1 MKTASRY
8 LLALLAALVL
18 CVFAAA
24 CGDDGDDTD
33 TASGGALSKEE
44 FIAQADEI
52 CAAGDAQIDAQGED
66 FTGRTDPSAREE
78 LVMTVIV
85 PGTRDQVEQLRA
97 LSPPEGDEDEVN
109 EFLDTL
115 DRGLDELE
123 NDPEILAAG
132 EGPATILDA
141 RKLAMEYGFK
151 SCDRGGGEQEDGS
164 GISLGS
170 GATGPK
176 GEFIAQAD
184 RICAQTAARTQKTVD
199 DVTGGKPAT
208 PAQREE
214 VAELTAS
221 GIEDQ
226 VSSIRGLTPPEG
238 DEEQIEAILSAAE
251 EGAEE
256 IRNDPDSLDAGGVP
270 NEKLAEANDL
280 AVAYGL
286 MVCGS

>member
-1 MKTASRY
+1 MKAASRY
-8 LLALLAALVL
+8 LLALLATLVL

-24 CGDDGDDTD
+24 CGDDGDTS
-33 TASGGALSKEE
+33 SGEALSKEE

-66 FTGRTDPSAREE
+66 FTGRTDPSAREA
-78 LVMTVIV
+78 LVTTVIV
-85 PGTRDQVEQLRA
+85 PGTRDQLEQIRA

-123 NDPEILAAG
+123 DDPELLAAE

-151 SCDRGGGEQEDGS
+151 SCDRGGGEQDDGS
-164 GISLGS
+164 GISLES

-226 VSSIRGLTPPEG
+226 VSGIRGLTPPEG

-256 IRNDPDSLDAGGVP
+256 IRNDPDSLGAGGVP
-270 NEKLAEANDL
+270 NERLAEANDL

-286 MVCGS
+286 TVCGS